1 MMDRT
6 PDDTQNGCAGCTG
19 SCAGCGRSDDA
30 GSSEKAG
37 SVKPGRVPWLMLVL
51 LIFIGA
57 GILYSQLFQNKGK
70 AAEVS
75 PESAVQIEGEATVS
89 NKTDKTGHTY
99 TVKSDAELKEMLTPL
114 QYAVTQEADT
124 ELPFQNEYYNVFQ
137 PGIYVDIT
145 SGEPLFVSTDKF
157 ESGCGWPAFS
167 KPIDKSL
174 IEELT
179 DSSFGRVRTEVRS
192 QLSDAHLGH
201 VFTDGPKEL
210 GGLRYCINSASLKF
224 IPKAEMEVQGYGT
237 YLSLIP

>member
-1 MMDRT
+1 MNAKNDK
-6 PDDTQNGCAGCTG
+6 PA
-19 SCAGCGRSDDA
+19 SPYI
-30 GSSEKAG
+30 
-37 SVKPGRVPWLMLVL
+37 VK
-51 LIFIGA
+51 
-57 GILYSQLFQNKGK
+57 
-70 AAEVS
+70 
-75 PESAVQIEGEATVS
+75 T
-89 NKTDKTGHTY
+89 
-99 TVKSDAELKEMLTPL
+99 DAELKDNLTPL

-145 SGEPLFVSTDKF
+145 SGEPLFVSADKF

-167 KPIDKSL
+167 KPIDDSL

-179 DSSFGRVRTEVRS
+179 DSSFGRIRTEVRS

-224 IPKAEMEVQGYGT
+224 IPKAEMEAQGYET